1 MSDVLVFNKE
11 NDTDD
16 FNHYITEIKKNASIQ
31 YCQGKIGPGFVG
43 ESLDN
48 CDFIFVH
55 TFNRDIR
62 GFASVNYYSD
72 DNGNEYLYIDLI
84 CNSMF
89 HSMTTRGTGDD
100 RRIGGKGMID
110 RVINLGL
117 EMNVSYIKLSAIDD
131 VIPYYWKLGFR
142 FMNVE
147 LEQKAQELVASLRK
161 AQIQAQIQG
170 NDEEVERKLNKIIT
184 NYYPGYLNEKT
195 QQRLGELS
203 GSKTEPMR
211 DGGIPMIY
219 YLRPDSTKGGKKV
232 RRRRI
237 SNKKTKKQKQKQK
250 QTKKQKQR
258 SMLKKSRRMYKKRK
272 YNSSKKN
279 IHKNKNKY

>member
-11 NDTDD
+11 NDPND

-31 YCQGKIGPGFVG
+31 YCQGKIGPGFVS

-72 DNGNEYLYIDLI
+72 DKGNHYLYIDLI

-89 HSMTTRGTGDD
+89 HSMASSSRHTGDD

-170 NDEEVERKLNKIIT
+170 NDEEVERELNKIIT

-211 DGGIPMIY
+211 EGGIPMIY
-219 YLRPDSTKGGKKV
+219 SLRPDSSRGGKKN
-232 RRRRI
+232 RRRT
-237 SNKKTKKQKQKQK
+237 SNKTRKTNKSSFIYF
-250 QTKKQKQR
+250 R
-258 SMLKKSRRMYKKRK
+258 SLE
-272 YNSSKKN
+272 
-279 IHKNKNKY
+279 I